1 MKKVLHMM
9 VVVFLCLLGTTLK
22 PVCAQDTAVIG
33 KEIDRTLPPV
43 TITGVIRNISEIK
56 EYISKETYL
65 QIVQA
70 TDGKLNMHAV
80 NGKLI
85 FKSSLPQIPFPKD
98 GVFVFKKVRNLKLGE
113 SYAIVSQMIEN
124 SMNRAMWLIMEGKPL
139 KLDFSLDYKYT
150 PDTNE
155 IKIDLTKKDVK
166 FSP

>member
-1 MKKVLHMM
+1 MKKVLHRM

-22 PVCAQDTAVIG
+22 PVCAQDTVVID
-33 KEIDRTLPPV
+33 KTLPPV

-80 NGKLI
+80 NGELI
-85 FKSSLPQIPFPKD
+85 FKSSLPQIPFPEN

-113 SYAIVSQMIEN
+113 SYTVVVQMIEN

-139 KLDFSLDYKYT
+139 KLDFPLDYNYA
-150 PDTNE
+150 PDTKE